1 MAGFAMAMMIL
12 LTILFVGVSIVQS
25 KVKAKKKN
33 GSEPMRPSVAKD
45 SQNDVFG
52 LEYSNVTPRKVIG
65 TSKTTQRG
73 KKTASKTAATKS
85 ASKASTSTAQHQSQL
100 TVMQPSVKSKTK
112 DYDKEMQER
121 HEQDCNVKHNSIAV
135 EILGEDEY
143 KKLAKSIIL
152 GEVLGQPV
160 CKKRK
165 KIRG

>member
-12 LTILFVGVSIVQS
+12 LTILFVGVSIAQS
-25 KVKAKKKN
+25 KTKAKRNN
-33 GSEPMRPSVAKD
+33 GGDTQPKATREPN
-45 SQNDVFG
+45 NDVFG
-52 LEYSNVTPRKVIG
+52 LEYSNVTPRKVTG

-73 KKTASKTAATKS
+73 KKTTSKTSTVKS

-121 HEQDCNVKHNSIAV
+121 HEQDCNVKHKSIAV

>member
-12 LTILFVGVSIVQS
+12 LTILFVGVSIAQS
-25 KVKAKKKN
+25 KTKAKKKN
-33 GSEPMRPSVAKD
+33 GNEPMRPSVAKD

-52 LEYSNVTPRKVIG
+52 LEYSNVAPRKVA
-65 TSKTTQRG
+65 TSTKASQPN
-73 KKTASKTAATKS
+73 KKPKNAKNATASKPTT
-85 ASKASTSTAQHQSQL
+85 TVEHQSKL
-100 TVMQPSVKSKTK
+100 NVMQPSVKSKTK

-121 HEQDCNVKHNSIAV
+121 HEQDCNVKHKSIAV

-160 CKKRK
+160 CKKPRK
-165 KIRG
+165 

>member
-1 MAGFAMAMMIL
+1 MTMMIL
-12 LTILFVGVSIVQS
+12 LTILFVGVSIAQS
-25 KVKAKKKN
+25 KTKAKKKN
-33 GSEPMRPSVAKD
+33 GSEPIRPSVAKD
-45 SQNDVFG
+45 SQDDVFDLG
-52 LEYSNVTPRKVIG
+52 YSNVTPRKVTT
-65 TSKTTQRG
+65 TSKTTQSG

-121 HEQDCNVKHNSIAV
+121 HEQDCNVKHKSIAV
-135 EILGEDEY
+135 EILDKDEY

-165 KIRG
+165 K

>member
-1 MAGFAMAMMIL
+1 MAGFAMTMMIL
-12 LTILFVGVSIVQS
+12 LTILFVGVSIAQS
-25 KVKAKKKN
+25 KTKAKRNN
-33 GSEPMRPSVAKD
+33 GNDTRPKIVKG
-45 SQNDVFG
+45 SQDDVFDLG
-52 LEYSNVTPRKVIG
+52 YSNVAPRKVA
-65 TSKTTQRG
+65 TSTKASQPNKKT
-73 KKTASKTAATKS
+73 KNAKNATASKPTT
-85 ASKASTSTAQHQSQL
+85 TVEPQSQL
-100 TVMQPSVKSKTK
+100 TVMQPSVKPKTK

-121 HEQDCNVKHNSIAV
+121 HEQDCNVKHKSVAV

>member
-1 MAGFAMAMMIL
+1 MAMMIL
-12 LTILFVGVSIVQS
+12 LTILFVGVSIAQS
-25 KVKAKKKN
+25 KTKAKSNN
-33 GSEPMRPSVAKD
+33 GNDTRPKIAKG
-45 SQNDVFG
+45 SQDDVFDLG
-52 LEYSNVTPRKVIG
+52 YSNVTPRKVAT

-73 KKTASKTAATKS
+73 KKTTSKTSTVKS

-121 HEQDCNVKHNSIAV
+121 HEQDCNVKHKSIAV

>member
-12 LTILFVGVSIVQS
+12 LTVLFVGVSIAQS
-25 KVKAKKKN
+25 KTKAKSNN
-33 GSEPMRPSVAKD
+33 GNDTCPKIVKD
-45 SQNDVFG
+45 SQDDVFDLG
-52 LEYSNVTPRKVIG
+52 YSNVTPRKVTG

-73 KKTASKTAATKS
+73 KKTAATKS

-121 HEQDCNVKHNSIAV
+121 HEQDCNVKHKSIAV
-135 EILGEDEY
+135 EILGKDEY

-165 KIRG
+165 K

>member
-12 LTILFVGVSIVQS
+12 LTILFVGVSIAQS
-25 KVKAKKKN
+25 KTKAKSNN
-33 GSEPMRPSVAKD
+33 GNDTRPKIVKD

-52 LEYSNVTPRKVIG
+52 LEYSNVTPRKVTG

-121 HEQDCNVKHNSIAV
+121 HEQDCNVKHKSVAV

>member
-12 LTILFVGVSIVQS
+12 LTILFVGVSIAQS
-25 KVKAKKKN
+25 KAKAKKKN
-33 GSEPMRPSVAKD
+33 GNDARPKIVKD

-52 LEYSNVTPRKVIG
+52 LEYSNVTPRKVTG

-73 KKTASKTAATKS
+73 KKTASKTSTVKS
-85 ASKASTSTAQHQSQL
+85 ASKASTSTVEHQSQL

-121 HEQDCNVKHNSIAV
+121 HEQDCNVKHKSIAV

>member
-12 LTILFVGVSIVQS
+12 LTILFVGVSIAQS
-25 KVKAKKKN
+25 KTKAKKKN
-33 GSEPMRPSVAKD
+33 GNEPIRPSVAKD

-52 LEYSNVTPRKVIG
+52 LEYSNVTPRKVTG

-73 KKTASKTAATKS
+73 KKTTSKTVATKS
-85 ASKASTSTAQHQSQL
+85 VSTVSTSTIDHQSQL
-100 TVMQPSVKSKTK
+100 AVLQPSVKSKTK

-121 HEQDCNVKHNSIAV
+121 HKQDCNVKHKSIAV
-135 EILGEDEY
+135 EILGKDEY

-165 KIRG
+165 KLRG

>member
-1 MAGFAMAMMIL
+1 MIL
-12 LTILFVGVSIVQS
+12 LTILFVGVSIAQS
-25 KVKAKKKN
+25 KTKAKKKN
-33 GSEPMRPSVAKD
+33 GNDTRPKIVKD

-52 LEYSNVTPRKVIG
+52 LEYSNVTPRKVTG

-73 KKTASKTAATKS
+73 KKTASKTGATKS

-121 HEQDCNVKHNSIAV
+121 HEQDCNVKHKSIAV
-135 EILGEDEY
+135 EILGKDEY

-165 KIRG
+165 KIRVKCRR

>member
-12 LTILFVGVSIVQS
+12 LTILFVGVSIAQS
-25 KVKAKKKN
+25 KTKAKSNN
-33 GSEPMRPSVAKD
+33 GNYTRPKIVKD

-52 LEYSNVTPRKVIG
+52 LEYSNVAPRKVTG

-73 KKTASKTAATKS
+73 KKTASKTGATKS

-121 HEQDCNVKHNSIAV
+121 HEQDCNVKHKNIAV

>member
-12 LTILFVGVSIVQS
+12 LTILFVGVSIAQS

-33 GSEPMRPSVAKD
+33 GNEPIRPSVAKD

-52 LEYSNVTPRKVIG
+52 LEYSNVTPRKATT

-73 KKTASKTAATKS
+73 KKTTSKTVATKS
-85 ASKASTSTAQHQSQL
+85 VSTVSTSTIDHQSQL
-100 TVMQPSVKSKTK
+100 TVLQPSVKSKTK

-121 HEQDCNVKHNSIAV
+121 HEQDCNVKHKSIAV
-135 EILGEDEY
+135 EILGKDEY